1 MGKQTICLNMIV
13 KNESHIIETTL
24 VNILENV
31 KIDYWVI
38 SDTGSTD
45 NTVDIITSFFE
56 KRNIPGEIFH
66 DEWRDFGYNRTK
78 ALEHAYNKTDF
89 LFIFNADDLIHG
101 TIPFPEILDKEE
113 YSLNFDGSMY

>member
-1 MGKQTICLNMIV
+1 MSKQTICLNMIV
-13 KNESHIIETTL
+13 KNESHIIEKTL

-45 NTVDIITSFFE
+45 NTVDIINSFFE

-66 DEWRDFGYNRTK
+66 DEWKDFGYNRTK

-89 LFIFNADDLIHG
+89 LFIFDADYLIH
-101 TIPFPEILDKEE
+101 
-113 YSLNFDGSMY
+113 